1 MLRRPEWAF
10 SIREAARMTAFAR
23 TRSGLLELE
32 FEQRKG
38 RTVLMRDVQK
48 APLMIVRPFELPCGT
63 LSVFIVN
70 PTGGFLGGDQAEIR
84 VRVGPGARALL
95 LTQSATR
102 VQPSPSGLD
111 AVQNIKF
118 SVAAGGRLEY
128 YPERTIPFAGSH
140 FRQTLRA
147 DLETGAEFGLTETLT
162 TGRVAMGER
171 LQFGRYRSSTALWQ
185 AGKRVF
191 LERVDVQP
199 DAHDLMAP
207 GVLAGQD
214 YSASGVWIGSAEAGE
229 MPHFPAVPG
238 RLASGRTARGAVWLR
253 ALAASGPELDAAITQ
268 AREQLRQELFGAP
281 KLEIRR

>member
-1 MLRRPEWAF
+1 
-10 SIREAARMTAFAR
+10 MTAFSR
-23 TRSGLLELE
+23 TRSGLLELD
-32 FEQRKG
+32 FEQRG
-38 RTVLMRDVQK
+38 SRTVLLRDVQK

-70 PTGGFLGGDQAEIR
+70 PTGGFLGGDLAEIR
-84 VRVGPGARALL
+84 VQVGPGARALL

-111 AVQNIKF
+111 AVQNIEF

-147 DLETGAEFGLTETLT
+147 DLEAGAEFGLTETLT

-171 LQFGRYRSSTALWQ
+171 LQFGRYRSSTALWR
-185 AGKRVF
+185 AGQRVF
-191 LERVDVQP
+191 LDRVDVQP
-199 DAHDLMAP
+199 AAGDLTAP
-207 GVLAGQD
+207 GVLGGQD
-214 YSASGVWIGSAEAGE
+214 YSASGVWIGGTEASE
-229 MPHFPAVPG
+229 VTQFPAVPG

-253 ALAASGPELDAAITQ
+253 SLAGSGPELDAALTE
-268 AREQLRQELFGAP
+268 ARERLRRELFGAP